1 MLQQHPTKL
10 HAIDVGGTAEQSIAN
25 LWHMPMFSLFRENF
39 TNNSKHH
46 PFGQW
51 IYKQAPLHQLRNICV
66 QVDNDR
72 EFDQLLQLLDGLS
85 PAHNRHFFGVR
96 FDRSIDK
103 NSFVDKLHQLLLL
116 LSEKAPALD
125 TLCLMLHMADV
136 APEMLNLLACHMHS
150 NVTSFCLQRNGFVI
164 FCFRIHLIIL
174 DFFM

>member
-96 FDRSIDK
+96 FDRSIET
-103 NSFVDKLHQLLLL
+103 NSFAMKLWRLLLL
-116 LSEKAPALD
+116 LCEKAPALD
-125 TLCLMLHMADV
+125 TLCLVLHMRV
-136 APEMLNLLACHMHS
+136 APEMLNVLANQMHP
-150 NVTSFCLQRNGFVI
+150 NVATFCVEANGFVI
-164 FCFRIHLIIL
+164 FCFRIQYTRRFHVK
-174 DFFM
+174 